1 MPVTNSAAERLA
13 RNLVSHAQSL
23 PPAVEVKGRVRRVI
37 GETVA
42 VSGCPLGIGE
52 RCRIDIE
59 DKTVDA
65 EVIGIGDGEILVQPL
80 ADIRGLNVGSLV
92 RRVRHTLEP
101 CIDHLLGRIVTGLL
115 EPVDGGPAIP
125 VSRRDQWVPERIN
138 PLSRQPITEQF
149 DLGIRAINALLSVG
163 VGQRIGLFAGSGV
176 GKSVLLGMIGRYAKA
191 DVVVVGLIGERGREV
206 REFVEEN
213 LGVGLQNS
221 VVVASP
227 ADDSPVMRIRAA
239 FAATQIAE
247 RFRAEGKRV
256 LLMMDSLTRVA
267 QAQREVGLAA
277 GEPPTTK
284 GYTPSVFRLL
294 PRLVE
299 RAGNLSEGGGSITAV
314 YTVLTEE
321 DDLQEPVADASRAIL
336 DGHIILDR
344 GLAESGLYP
353 AIDVAGS
360 ISRVMTRV
368 VSAEQEQ
375 AARVFKQ
382 LWSRYREQEDLIS
395 VGAYVAG
402 SDPLT
407 DQAIAAQ
414 PKLRA
419 FVSQNM
425 NEAVAM
431 APSAQALRQL
441 MGPVEQ
447 TMKQTTPQPV
457 ATTMETTDA

>member
-1 MPVTNSAAERLA
+1 MTSSAERLTRALETRAAALPA
-13 RNLVSHAQSL
+13 RFEL
-23 PPAVEVKGRVRRVI
+23 KGRVRRVT

-42 VSGCPLGIGE
+42 VTGCSLGLGE
-52 RCRIDIE
+52 RCRIDLGGTNVE
-59 DKTVDA
+59 G
-65 EVIGIGDGEILVQPL
+65 EVIGLGRDEILVQPL
-80 ADIRGLNVGSLV
+80 ADLTGLKVGALV
-92 RRVRHTLEP
+92 TPLLGCEEP
-101 CIDHLLGRIVTGLL
+101 CLDHLLGRVTTGLL
-115 EPVDGGPAIP
+115 EPVDGGPALP
-125 VSRRDQWVPERIN
+125 ASRRVQALPERIN
-138 PLSRQPITEQF
+138 PLARQPITQTF
-149 DLGIRAINALLSVG
+149 DLGIRAINALLTVG

-191 DVVVVGLIGERGREV
+191 DVVVVGLVGERGREV

-213 LGVGLQNS
+213 LGVGLKNS

-239 FAATQIAE
+239 FAATRIAE

-284 GYTPSVFRLL
+284 GYTPSAFRVL

-299 RAGNLSEGGGSITAV
+299 RAGNLSEGEGSITAV

-321 DDLQEPVADASRAIL
+321 DDLQEPVADAARAIL
-336 DGHIILDR
+336 DGHIVLNR

-353 AIDVAGS
+353 AIDVSAS
-360 ISRVMTRV
+360 ISRVMSRV
-368 VSAEQEQ
+368 VQPQQEQ
-375 AARVFKQ
+375 DTRLFKR

-395 VGAYVAG
+395 VGAYAAG

-407 DQAIAAQ
+407 DQAIALQ
-414 PKLRA
+414 PQLRA
-419 FVSQNM
+419 FVTQAMDESVGNVASARELRTLMQPLSQ
-425 NEAVAM
+425 
-431 APSAQALRQL
+431 LTRQNNRNP
-441 MGPVEQ
+441 GKVNG
-447 TMKQTTPQPV
+447 
-457 ATTMETTDA
+457 

>member
-1 MPVTNSAAERLA
+1 MSSPAERVCRALQA
-13 RNLVSHAQSL
+13 RAESL
-23 PPAVEVKGRVRRVI
+23 PPRFRSRGRVRRVV

-42 VSGCPLGIGE
+42 VTGCALGLGE
-52 RCRIDIE
+52 RCRIEIAG
-59 DKTVDA
+59 KAVDG
-65 EVIGIGDGEILVQPL
+65 EVIGISNDEILVQPL
-80 ADIRGLNVGSLV
+80 ADIRGLGAGALVSPVRGSA
-92 RRVRHTLEP
+92 EP
-101 CIDHLLGRIVTGLL
+101 CLDALLGRVVTGLL
-115 EPVDGGPAIP
+115 DPVDDGRAIP
-125 VSRRDQWVPERIN
+125 VSGREQRVPEYIN
-138 PLSRQPITEQF
+138 PLQRPPISEPF
-149 DLGIRAINALLSVG
+149 DLGIRAINALLTVG

-191 DVVVVGLIGERGREV
+191 DVVVVALIGERGREV

-213 LGVGLQNS
+213 LGVGLKNA
-221 VVVASP
+221 VVVSSP

-239 FAATQIAE
+239 FAATRVAE

-299 RAGNLSEGGGSITAV
+299 RAGNVAEGGGSITAV

-321 DDLQEPVADASRAIL
+321 DDLQEPVADAARAIL
-336 DGHIILDR
+336 DGHIVLDR

-353 AIDVAGS
+353 AIDVSAS
-360 ISRVMTRV
+360 ISRVMSRV
-368 VSAEQEQ
+368 AGAEQER
-375 AARVFKQ
+375 AARAFKQ

-395 VGAYVAG
+395 VGAYVRG

-407 DQAIAAQ
+407 DQAVALQPQLRDFVAQ
-414 PKLRA
+414 A
-419 FVSQNM
+419 THD
-425 NEAVAM
+425 AVALD
-431 APSAQALRQL
+431 SSVQALRKL
-441 MGPVEQ
+441 M
-447 TMKQTTPQPV
+447 QPAERV
-457 ATTMETTDA
+457 LDRAARPTETSHG